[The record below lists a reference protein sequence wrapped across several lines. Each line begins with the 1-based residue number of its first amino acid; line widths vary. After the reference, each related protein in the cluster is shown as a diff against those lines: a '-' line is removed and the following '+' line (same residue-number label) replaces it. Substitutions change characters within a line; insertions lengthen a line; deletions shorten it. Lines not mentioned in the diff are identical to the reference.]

1 MKGVVI
7 EKIDPVYS
15 DERGSIT
22 DVLNDNLVH
31 VGLIKTKKGNV
42 RGNHYHL
49 KMSQWAYVLE
59 GKFEVI
65 VADFKK
71 IEHKERIILNV
82 GERIRFSPGIVHA
95 LKALQDSVM
104 IDMTQ
109 SEGEYNYDE
118 DVFKCII
125 LS

>member
-1 MKGVVI
+1 MKGVII
-7 EKIDPVYS
+7 EKIGPVHS

-31 VGLIKTKKGNV
+31 VGLIKTKKGNI

-49 KMSQWAYVLE
+49 KMAQWAYVLE
-59 GKFEVI
+59 GKFEVF
-65 VADFKK
+65 VADFQK
-71 IEHKERIILNV
+71 IENKERIILNA
-82 GERIRFSPGIVHA
+82 GERIKFSPGLVHA
-95 LKALQDSVM
+95 FRAIEDSTM

-109 SEGEYNYDE
+109 SEGKYAYDE
-118 DVFKCII
+118 DVFKCVI